1 MQTRL
6 WLNWLLV
13 LTLLLAGQSVVA
25 EDAEEGDAAQLPKVR
40 IMSFNITRDD
50 PQAGE
55 NAWDKRRELVVETI
69 TAVDPDI
76 LSTQDGLAH
85 QMQWLSTQL
94 RDYAAVGVGRLDGRA
109 HGEFNTIFFK
119 RSRFRMVNQGHFWL
133 SDTPNRPGSG
143 WDDDTPEMVTWVELI
158 DNETRKNVVVMN
170 TRFFN
175 TQRRRAPQNSAVM
188 MREGFNELLAQDK
201 AIIVTGDFRIGVGT
215 RPHILLCG
223 DVLEDEVK
231 LSDTFI
237 AVHAGRQRNTGTEH
251 DFEGS
256 HGGRRST
263 WILASRHFT
272 TLEADLDR
280 TEKEGRY
287 PSACFPLYAV
297 VQWKETNL
305 PSHQRRGR

>member
-1 MQTRL
+1 MRMRFL
-6 WLNWLLV
+6 MGWLLAMAM
-13 LTLLLAGQSVVA
+13 LLIGQPVVA
-25 EDAEEGDAAQLPKVR
+25 EEADEGDDAAAQLPKVR
-40 IMSFNITRDD
+40 LMSFNITSDD

-69 TAVDPDI
+69 TRFDPDI

-85 QMQWLSTQL
+85 QIQWLSTQL

-109 HGEFNTIFFK
+109 QGEFNTIFFK
-119 RSRFRMVNQGHFWL
+119 RSRFRMANQGHFWL
-133 SDTPNRPGSG
+133 SDTPNQPGTG

-158 DNETRKNVVVMN
+158 DNETRKHVVVMN
-170 TRFFN
+170 TRFYN
-175 TQRRRAPQNSAVM
+175 TGRRAPQSSTALI
-188 MREGFNELLAQDK
+188 REGATELLAQDK
-201 AIIVTGDFRIGVGT
+201 AIIVTGDFRVGSGS
-215 RPHILLCG
+215 RPHINMCG

-237 AVHAGRQRNTGTEH
+237 DIHAGRRSNIGTEH

-256 HGGRRST
+256 QGGRRST
-263 WILASRHFT
+263 WILASRHFS

-280 TEKEGRY
+280 TSKDGRY
-287 PSACFPLYAV
+287 PSACFPVHAV

-305 PSHQRRGR
+305 PPQRRRR